1 MMNRR
6 HFLKTSGGTLLSMG
20 IAMPDSLSAFTEDN
34 LIKGV
39 GICDWTLGGA
49 ADPQI
54 IEKAASVGL
63 QCLQVSVGTKPG
75 HMALRD
81 ISIRKRYKKLSKQY
95 KVKICSVAAGSIL
108 NRYPLAT
115 EPMSAVFVIDA
126 LEAAAALGAD
136 NILTAFFGNGD
147 LRLKDDTGEPVVEAE
162 HPNTIYK
169 LDEEKVS
176 RVIDAL
182 KQIAPRAEDLGVY
195 IGLENTLTAQQNMDI
210 IHAVGSGM
218 LKVYYDVGNSWGNG
232 YDVPGEIQMLGNEMI
247 SEVHIKDRG
256 TQLYESGAGMVD
268 MEICAKA
275 LAQVGY
281 DKWLVLE
288 TRGRKD
294 HFEEDTRSNLRYVQR
309 AFGLI

>member
-6 HFLKTSGGTLLSMG
+6 HFLKSTGSSIVSLG
-20 IAMPDSLSAFTEDN
+20 IAMPGSIPAYAGSP

-63 QCLQVSVGTKPG
+63 ECLQVSVGTNPDNIV
-75 HMALRD
+75 LRD
-81 ISIRKRYKKLSKQY
+81 PAVRKTYKKLSKQY
-95 KVKICSVAAGSIL
+95 KVKVCSVAAGGIL
-108 NRYPLAT
+108 NQYPLAT

-126 LEAAAALGAD
+126 LEAAWALGAD
-136 NILTAFFGNGD
+136 NILTAFFGKGD
-147 LRLKDDTGEPVVEAE
+147 LRRKDENGRPIVETE
-162 HPNTIYK
+162 TPHTIYQ
-169 LDEEKVS
+169 LDEMKVD
-176 RVIDAL
+176 RVISAL

-195 IGLENTLTAQQNMDI
+195 IGLENTLTARQNMDI

-247 SEVHIKDRG
+247 SEVHIKDKG
-256 TQLYESGAGMVD
+256 TQRYESGEGMVD
-268 MEICAKA
+268 MKACAKA
-275 LAQVGY
+275 LDNVGY
-281 DKWLVLE
+281 HKWLVLE

-294 HFEEDTRSNLRYVQR
+294 HFEEDTRSNLRYVKKT
-309 AFGLI
+309 FGLV